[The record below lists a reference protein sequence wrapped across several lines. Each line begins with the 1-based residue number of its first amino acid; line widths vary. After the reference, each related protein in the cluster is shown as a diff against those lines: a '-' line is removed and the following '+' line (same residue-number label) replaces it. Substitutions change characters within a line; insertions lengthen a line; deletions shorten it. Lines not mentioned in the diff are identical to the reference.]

1 MDPQYDLTVIIPTY
15 REGENIAAM
24 IRAVGNVLGMAGIRG
39 EILVVDDS
47 SPDGTI
53 PAVRAFE
60 ATNPDL
66 RLVVRTTDPGLSQSV
81 VEGFSLARAPVILV
95 MDADFSHPPELIPRF
110 LGEIRRGAD
119 LVIGSRYMKGGDIEA
134 WPLKRR
140 IISSGATLLGRILFP
155 EITDPVSGFFAVRK
169 EVVQGAPLRPKGY
182 KILMEVLG
190 KGTWRKATEIPFVFK
205 DRKAGS
211 SKLSGSTI
219 LDYVR
224 QVADISTYAL
234 TRRRG
239 AAWEEWRK
247 ILRFGVV
254 GCSGI
259 VVNIGLL
266 WILTAIAG
274 IPDLASL
281 AIAIELSIVNNF
293 LWNEHWTF
301 GGGEGHRLGDVR
313 ARFVSFQLV
322 SLGGAV
328 INWVLYYLLTRW
340 AGVYWLLA
348 NLVAIF
354 IAFAWNYLVNRNL
367 TWRRG
372 PAPLPVS

>member
-1 MDPQYDLTVIIPTY
+1 MDPPYDLTVIIPTY

-24 IRAVGNVLGMAGIRG
+24 IRAVVDVLGMAGISG

-53 PAVRAFE
+53 PAVRALE
-60 ATNPDL
+60 ATIPDL
-66 RLVVRTTDPGLSQSV
+66 RLVVRTRDPGLSQSV

-140 IISSGATLLGRILFP
+140 IISSGATLLGRMLFP

-169 EVVQGAPLRPKGY
+169 EVVQGAPLRPRGY

-190 KGTWRKATEIPFVFK
+190 KGTWRRATEIPFVFK

-224 QVADISTYAL
+224 QVADISVYAL

-266 WILTAIAG
+266 WILTAFAG
-274 IPDLASL
+274 IPDLVSL
-281 AIAIELSIVNNF
+281 AVAIELSIVNNF
-293 LWNEHWTF
+293 LWNELWTF

-313 ARFVSFQLV
+313 HRFVSFQAV
-322 SLGGAV
+322 SIGGAL

-340 AGVYWLLA
+340 AGVYWLVA
-348 NLVAIF
+348 NLVAIL

-372 PAPLPVS
+372 PTPVPVS